1 MANFL
6 TNLFSS
12 KKIVVKNIKQQSKV
26 DITNIENVNINSSE
40 DFQKLLSQNKVEKT
54 DLTQKDFQKLI
65 VDIKNEKGIIQR
77 EIFSSDKNQNNL
89 ISSFLGKTVIDDT
102 LEKCIRTEN
111 KLILLGNPGL
121 GKTTELKRL
130 AINIIND
137 KDNEL
142 IPIYRNLK
150 NFTSSH
156 NIESILFKNWE
167 SYKNL
172 IFIFDG
178 IDEIQNIQDFNSKLE
193 TFIYYLNINEIEF
206 KFILSCRTNVYESL
220 IKNILDFKVY
230 YLRDL
235 YYQESINLLK
245 LKCGSAIIDSLSFD
259 GAITEFLKNPFQVNI
274 LADYIKENKKLPSNS
289 SELWESYIS
298 IRLTHDDN
306 HKLVKKGLNIP
317 LIKRLS
323 IKTSLVNE
331 LMQRNTISNEELY
344 EVASSNSPDFKDFK
358 NNPLIDKNKESDE
371 WFFEHRN
378 IQEYFAAKAITGRD
392 INEIL
397 EFLQINDLG
406 KTHPSLFNTI
416 TFLINLLDNNSAT
429 YKELVNWLTD
439 NEPELLFKADYNRID
454 LVTKI
459 KVFQTHFN
467 KECVEKTLWINTNRT
482 FEIREIAK
490 FGSCPENY
498 EFLINILSNYSDY
511 HVRTTN
517 SAIVILSFFTIP
529 EGSLSDL
536 KALLFK
542 NLNEKDLHISI
553 KSELLYLI
561 KNQNLT
567 NDDETY
573 LKSIF
578 EVFKNETHKAL
589 NNNLLLLL
597 SEKANID
604 FFYNYLKEEFLRA
617 HKLKERLIPDEVIR
631 GNEALIN
638 DLILKL
644 TSANNFL
651 EVAKHF
657 YDDNTNLYKVD
668 DYLNKLSSKL
678 LGFIKQDPGFITE
691 ILDSCVDDVN
701 YHIHNKLLSELIVK
715 SNSRNI
721 AIIHLLRSQD
731 FEKVDYF
738 IAGIIS
744 ELELNTVINILIEKE
759 ISVERIERLRNFISN
774 LNTRALGEKFEKLIK
789 RKGIK
794 FRESLPTEAKIKKH
808 KLKYNK
814 GIQDNLNILFKKRCL
829 LRRIKKFFKR
839 NKEEITKIEF
849 HKITIKWYNENGH
862 ANVMETTISIVQTIL
877 FQFRN
882 KAITYSIVEDFI
894 KNDYFIYKEIK
905 SLLENYKK
913 NKRPY
918 KIFKKQINTIK
929 SWCLLQ
935 CSQIDFDN
943 IVTIPQPNT
952 FRYSQNYKIFELI
965 FFFQKEFDFILPQ
978 DFLINCIQYY
988 EFDRSSE
995 VDESFL
1001 RLKDLINNETLFNEK
1016 IIHNINNEIL
1026 VGLSISKHI
1035 EYALNN
1041 NLEDTFPQIRHLF
1054 INHESIYNDNRKIE
1068 KYIDITGDENLLL
1081 DCCAAFVGYK
1091 FWSTIRIMIGMNLF
1105 PDYCKQTSIVYIE
1118 NGEDSHR
1125 LDALNVLFELNEPI
1139 ATDYLISFL
1148 EKKIII
1154 SLMSVK
1160 FLNYNAI
1167 IDFENLEKLFK
1178 LIFDDEDFDDFESSR
1193 YKEFVMNYVSN
1204 ISNSKEGFENVIL
1217 MLDKRKKELD
1227 ENGKDLFYINLL
1239 IDKCANSYI
1248 NSNSKPYTFKEALKE
1263 SEKLLA

>member
-1 MANFL
+1 MFEKIVK
-6 TNLFSS
+6 LFSK

-26 DITNIENVNINSSE
+26 DITNIENIIIKSNE
-40 DFQKLLSQNKVEKT
+40 DFQNLLSQNKVDKA

-65 VDIKNEKGIIQR
+65 GNIENEKGIIQR
-77 EIFSSDKNQNNL
+77 EIFSSDKSQNNL
-89 ISSFLGKTVIDDT
+89 ISSFLGKTVLDNT
-102 LEKCIRTEN
+102 LEKCIKTEN
-111 KLILLGNPGL
+111 KVILLGNPGL

-156 NIESILFKNWE
+156 DIYSILFKNWE

-193 TFIYYLNINEIEF
+193 TFIYYLNTNEIEF

-220 IKNILDFKVY
+220 IKNISDFKVY

-235 YYQESINLLK
+235 YYHESINLLK
-245 LKCGSAIIDSLSFD
+245 LKCGNAIIDSITFD
-259 GAITEFLKNPFQVNI
+259 STIIEFLKNPFQVNI
-274 LADYIKENKKLPSNS
+274 LSDYIKENKKLPSNS

-298 IRLTHDDN
+298 LRLKHDDN
-306 HKLVKKGLNIP
+306 HKLVKKNLNIP

-323 IKTSLVNE
+323 IKTSLINE

-344 EVASSNSPDFKDFK
+344 EVVSSNSSDFNDFK
-358 NNPLIDKNKESDE
+358 NNPLIDKNKELDE

-378 IQEYFAAKAITGRD
+378 IQEYFAAKAISSRD

-397 EFLQINDLG
+397 EFIQINDLG

-416 TFLINLLDNNSAT
+416 TFLINLLDNNSST
-429 YKELVNWLTD
+429 YKALVNWLID
-439 NEPELLFKADYNRID
+439 NEPELLFKADYNRVD
-454 LVTKI
+454 LETRI
-459 KVFQTHFN
+459 KVFQTYFT
-467 KECVEKTLWINTNRT
+467 KECIDKTLWINTNRT
-482 FEIREIAK
+482 FEIREIAQ
-490 FGSCPENY
+490 FSYCPENF
-498 EFLINILSNYSDY
+498 EFLIDIISNSSNY
-511 HVRTTN
+511 HIRTIN
-517 SAIVILSFFTIP
+517 SAIGILSLYNIP
-529 EGSLSDL
+529 EIYLSDL
-536 KALLFK
+536 KELLLTNLK
-542 NLNEKDLHISI
+542 DQNLNITI
-553 KSELLYLI
+553 KSEILYLI
-561 KNQNLT
+561 KSQNLT
-567 NDDETY
+567 DNDEVY
-573 LKSIF
+573 LDAIF
-578 EVFKNETHKAL
+578 KIFINETHKAL

-604 FFYNYLKEEFLRA
+604 SFYNYLKEEFLRA

-657 YDDNTNLYKVD
+657 YDDNTNLYKID

-678 LGFIKQDPGFITE
+678 LDFIKQDPEFITE
-691 ILDSCVDDVN
+691 ILDSIIDDVS

-715 SNSRNI
+715 SNSRNN

-744 ELELNTVINILIEKE
+744 ELELNGVINILIEKD
-759 ISVERIERLRNFISN
+759 ISVERIERFRNYISK
-774 LNTRALGEKFEKLIK
+774 LNTRALSEKFDKLMK
-789 RKGIK
+789 RKGFK
-794 FRESLPTEAKIKKH
+794 FKESLPTAAKIKKH
-808 KLKYNK
+808 KIKYNK
-814 GIQDNLNILFKKRCL
+814 GLQDNLNILFNKRCL

-839 NKEEITKIEF
+839 NKEEINKTEF
-849 HKITIKWYNENGH
+849 HKITTKWYKENGH
-862 ANVMETTISIVQTIL
+862 ANVMETTISIAQTIL

-882 KAITYSIVEDFI
+882 QAITYDIVQEFI
-894 KNDYFIYKEIK
+894 KNDYFIFKEIK
-905 SLLENYKK
+905 DLLENYNK

-918 KIFKKQINTIK
+918 KISKKQINTIK
-929 SWCLLQ
+929 DWCLLK

-965 FFFQKEFDFILPQ
+965 FFFQKQFDFTLPQ
-978 DFLINCIQYY
+978 DFLIGCIQYY

-1054 INHESIYNDNRKIE
+1054 INHESIFNDSRKIE
-1068 KYIDITGDENLLL
+1068 KYIEITGDKKLLL
-1081 DCCAAFVGYK
+1081 ECSTAFEGYK
-1091 FWSTIRIMIGMNLF
+1091 FWSIIRIMIGMKLF
-1105 PDYCKQTSIVYIE
+1105 PKYCKQTSIDYLKSGLE
-1118 NGEDSHR
+1118 SHR
-1125 LDALNVLFELNEPI
+1125 LDALNILFELNDPI
-1139 ATDYLISFL
+1139 ATVYLISFL
-1148 EKKIII
+1148 EKKIIL

-1167 IDFENLEKLFK
+1167 IDFDNLEKLFK
-1178 LIFDDEDFDDFESSR
+1178 LIFDDENFDNFESSR
-1193 YKEFVMNYVSN
+1193 YREFVMNYISN
-1204 ISNSKEGFENVIL
+1204 ISNSKEGFEKVMSIL
-1217 MLDKRKKELD
+1217 DNRKKSLD

-1239 IDKCANSYI
+1239 IDKCVNSYI
-1248 NSNSKPYTFKEALKE
+1248 NSNSKPYTFKGALTE

>member
-1 MANFL
+1 MAIFL
-6 TNLFSS
+6 TNLFST
-12 KKIVVKNIKQQSKV
+12 KKINVQNVENSSVQVI
-26 DITNIENVNINSSE
+26 NFENVNLKSKE
-40 DFQKLLSQNKVEKT
+40 DLKHLLSQSEIEKA
-54 DLTQKDFQKLI
+54 DLTQKDFQKL
-65 VDIKNEKGIIQR
+65 VGDIENEKGIIQR
-77 EIFSSDKNQNNL
+77 EIFSSDKSQNNL
-89 ISSFLGKTVIDDT
+89 ISSFLGKTVLDDT
-102 LEKCIRTEN
+102 LEKCIETEN
-111 KLILLGNPGL
+111 KVILLGNPGL

-156 NIESILFKNWE
+156 DIESILFSNWE

-193 TFIYYLNINEIEF
+193 TFIYNLNTNEIEF

-220 IKNILDFKVY
+220 IKNISDFKVY

-235 YYQESINLLK
+235 YYHESINLLK

-259 GAITEFLKNPFQVNI
+259 STITEFLKNPFQVNI

-378 IQEYFAAKAITGRD
+378 IQEYFAAKAISGRD

-397 EFLQINDLG
+397 EFIQINDLG

-416 TFLINLLDNNSAT
+416 TFLINLLDNNSDT
-429 YKELVNWLTD
+429 YKGLVNWFID

-454 LVTKI
+454 LETKI

-482 FEIREIAK
+482 FEIREIAQ
-490 FGSCPENY
+490 FGNCPENY
-498 EFLINILSNYSDY
+498 EFLIDILSNYSDY

-517 SAIVILSFFTIP
+517 SAISILSFFNIP

-536 KALLFK
+536 KALLFEK
-542 NLNEKDLHISI
+542 LNDEDLHISI

-567 NDDETY
+567 SDNEAY

-597 SEKANID
+597 SEKDNID
-604 FFYNYLKEEFLRA
+604 LFFAYLKEEFLRA
-617 HKLKERLIPDEVIR
+617 HKLKERLIPDETIR
-631 GNEALIN
+631 GNEILIN
-638 DLILKL
+638 NLILKL
-644 TSANNFL
+644 TSADNFL
-651 EVAKHF
+651 ELAKYF
-657 YDDNTNLYKVD
+657 FNDSSSLYKYD
-668 DYLNKLSSKL
+668 DYLNKLTSKL
-678 LGFIKQDPGFITE
+678 LDFIKQDPEFIDK
-691 ILDSCVDDVN
+691 ILDSVIDDVS
-701 YHIHNKLLSELIVK
+701 YHIHDKLLSELIVK
-715 SNSRNI
+715 SNSRNR
-721 AIIHLLRSQD
+721 AIIHLLKNQD

-744 ELELNTVINILIEKE
+744 ESELNAVVNILIEKE
-759 ISVERIERLRNFISN
+759 ISVERIERFRNFIAN
-774 LNTRALGEKFEKLIK
+774 LNIRRLGVKFERLMK

-794 FRESLPTEAKIKKH
+794 FKEPVLTETKVKSNKR
-808 KLKYNK
+808 KYEK
-814 GIQDNLNILFKKRCL
+814 GLQDNLNILFSRRRL
-829 LRRIKKFFKR
+829 LKRIKKFFRK
-839 NKEEITKIEF
+839 NKAEIKQNELDD
-849 HKITIKWYNENGH
+849 ITMDWYKENGH
-862 ANVMETTISIVQTIL
+862 GNVMETSLSLIQTLLYHYTNGPISYEIAKKYL
-877 FQFRN
+877 
-882 KAITYSIVEDFI
+882 E
-894 KNDYFIYKEIK
+894 NDYLIYNKIK
-905 SLLENYKK
+905 IILEEYKK
-913 NKRPY
+913 SNRPFKVSKRQM
-918 KIFKKQINTIK
+918 KTIEK
-929 SWCLLQ
+929 WCLLK

-952 FRYSQNYKIFELI
+952 FRYNQNYKIFELI
-965 FFFQKEFDFILPQ
+965 FFFQKEFEFSLPQ
-978 DFLINCIQYY
+978 NFLVNCIQYY

-1016 IIHNINNEIL
+1016 IIHNINNETLI
-1026 VGLSISKHI
+1026 GLALSKHM

-1041 NLEDTFPQIRHLF
+1041 NLEAAFPEIRSLF
-1054 INHESIYNDNRKIE
+1054 INHESIYNDSRKIE
-1068 KYIDITGDENLLL
+1068 KYIELTGDENLLL
-1081 DCCAAFVGYK
+1081 DCCEALEDHK
-1091 FWSTIRIMIGMNLF
+1091 FWSIIRIMIGMKLF
-1105 PDYCKQTSIVYIE
+1105 PEYGRETSIDYLE
-1118 NGEDSHR
+1118 TGEDSHR

-1139 ATDYLISFL
+1139 AINYLIDFL
-1148 EKKIII
+1148 EKKIIL

-1160 FLNYNAI
+1160 YLNYNAI
-1167 IDFENLEKLFK
+1167 IDFGNLEKLFK

-1193 YKEFVMNYVSN
+1193 YREFVMNYVSN
-1204 ISNSKEGFENVIL
+1204 ISNSKEGFENVML
-1217 MLDKRKKELD
+1217 MLDKRKKELEGND
-1227 ENGKDLFYINLL
+1227 KDLFYINLL
-1239 IDKCANSYI
+1239 IDKCTNSYI
-1248 NSNSKPYTFKEALKE
+1248 NSNSKPYTFKDALTE
-1263 SEKLLA
+1263 SEKLIA

>member
-1 MANFL
+1 MTNLL

-12 KKIVVKNIKQQSKV
+12 KKINIQNVENSSVKVINF
-26 DITNIENVNINSSE
+26 ENVNLKSQE
-40 DFQKLLSQNKVEKT
+40 DLKHLLSQSEIEKT

-65 VDIKNEKGIIQR
+65 GDIKNETGIIQR
-77 EIFSSDKNQNNL
+77 EIFSSDKSQNNL
-89 ISSFLGKTVIDDT
+89 ISSFLGKTVLDDT
-102 LEKCIRTEN
+102 LEKCIKTEN
-111 KLILLGNPGL
+111 KVILLGNPGL

-156 NIESILFKNWE
+156 DIESILFKNWE

-193 TFIYYLNINEIEF
+193 TFIYYLKTNEIEF

-220 IKNILDFKVY
+220 IKNISDFNVY

-235 YYQESINLLK
+235 YYHESINLLK
-245 LKCGSAIIDSLSFD
+245 LKCGSTIIDSFSFD
-259 GAITEFLKNPFQVNI
+259 STITEFLKNPFQVNI
-274 LADYIKENKKLPSNS
+274 LADYIKENKKLPSDS

-331 LMQRNTISNEELY
+331 LMQRNTVSNEELY
-344 EVASSNSPDFKDFK
+344 EVASSNSTDFKDFK

-378 IQEYFAAKAITGRD
+378 IQEYFAAKAISGRD

-397 EFLQINDLG
+397 EFIQINDLG

-416 TFLINLLDNNSAT
+416 TFLINLLDNNSDT
-429 YKELVNWLTD
+429 YKELVNWLID
-439 NEPELLFKADYNRID
+439 NEPELLFKADYNRIN
-454 LVTKI
+454 LETKI

-467 KECVEKTLWINTNRT
+467 KECIEKTLWINTNRT
-482 FEIREIAK
+482 FEIKEIAQ
-490 FGSCPENY
+490 FGNCPENY
-498 EFLINILSNYSDY
+498 EFLLNILSNSSDY
-511 HVRTTN
+511 HIRTTN
-517 SAIVILSFFTIP
+517 SAISILSFFNIP
-529 EGSLSDL
+529 EDSLSDL
-536 KALLFK
+536 KELLFEK
-542 NLNEKDLHISI
+542 LNEEDLHISI

-567 NDDETY
+567 NDDEAY

-597 SEKANID
+597 SEKDSID
-604 FFYNYLKEEFLRA
+604 SFFAYLKEEFLRA
-617 HKLKERLIPDEVIR
+617 HKLKERLIPDETIR
-631 GNEALIN
+631 GNEILIN
-638 DLILKL
+638 NLILKL
-644 TSANNFL
+644 TSASNFL
-651 EVAKHF
+651 ELAKYF
-657 YDDNTNLYKVD
+657 FNDNSSLYKYD
-668 DYLNKLSSKL
+668 DYLNKLTSKL
-678 LGFIKQDPGFITE
+678 LAFIKQDSEFIDK
-691 ILDSCVDDVN
+691 ILDSVIDDVSYN
-701 YHIHNKLLSELIVK
+701 IHDKLLSELIVK
-715 SNSRNI
+715 SNSRGR
-721 AIIHLLRSQD
+721 AIIHLLINQD

-744 ELELNTVINILIEKE
+744 ESELNAVVNILIEKE
-759 ISVERIERLRNFISN
+759 ISVERIERFRNFIAN
-774 LNTRALGEKFEKLIK
+774 LNIRRLAVKFEKLMK
-789 RKGIK
+789 RKGVK
-794 FRESLPTEAKIKKH
+794 FKEPVLTETKIKRNIR
-808 KLKYNK
+808 KYEK
-814 GIQDNLNILFKKRCL
+814 GLQDNLNILFSKRRL
-829 LRRIKKFFKR
+829 LKRIKKFFRK
-839 NKEEITKIEF
+839 NKAEIKKNEL
-849 HKITIKWYNENGH
+849 HDITMNWYKENGH
-862 ANVMETTISIVQTIL
+862 GNVMETSLSLIKTLFYQYTNGPISYDIVKKYLENDYLIYNKVKTIL
-877 FQFRN
+877 
-882 KAITYSIVEDFI
+882 E
-894 KNDYFIYKEIK
+894 E
-905 SLLENYKK
+905 YKK
-913 NKRPY
+913 SNRPF
-918 KIFKKQINTIK
+918 KVSKKQMKTIEK
-929 SWCLLQ
+929 WCLLK

-952 FRYSQNYKIFELI
+952 FRYNQNYKIFELI
-965 FFFQKEFDFILPQ
+965 FFFQKEFEFSLPQ
-978 DFLINCIQYY
+978 SFLVNCVQYY

-1016 IIHNINNEIL
+1016 IIHNINNETLIAL
-1026 VGLSISKHI
+1026 ALSKHM

-1041 NLEDTFPQIRHLF
+1041 NLEASFPEIRSLF
-1054 INHESIYNDNRKIE
+1054 INHASIYNDSRKIE
-1068 KYIDITGDENLLL
+1068 KFIELTGDENLLL
-1081 DCCAAFVGYK
+1081 DCCEAFENHK
-1091 FWSTIRIMIGMNLF
+1091 FWSIIRIMIGMKLF
-1105 PDYCKQTSIVYIE
+1105 PEYCKKTSIDYLE
-1118 NGEDSHR
+1118 TGEDSHR

-1139 ATDYLISFL
+1139 AIDYLIDSL
-1148 EKKIII
+1148 EKKIIL

-1160 FLNYNAI
+1160 HLNYSAI
-1167 IDFENLEKLFK
+1167 IVFENLEKLFK

-1204 ISNSKEGFENVIL
+1204 ISNSKEGFDNVIV
-1217 MLDKRKKELD
+1217 MLDKRKKDLEG
-1227 ENGKDLFYINLL
+1227 NSKDLFYINML

-1248 NSNSKPYTFKEALKE
+1248 NSNSKPYNFKDALIE
-1263 SEKLLA
+1263 SEKLIA